1 MKKGFSI
8 TCLECNEKMILNENY
23 SKENDESKLTT
34 TILESYPFQ
43 SLYFVC
49 SNCGNEIE
57 VES

>member
-8 TCLECNEKMILNENY
+8 TCLECNAKMLLNVNY
-23 SKENDESKLTT
+23 SKDQDDSKLTT
-34 TILESYPFQ
+34 TIFGSYPFQ
-43 SLYFVC
+43 SIYFVC